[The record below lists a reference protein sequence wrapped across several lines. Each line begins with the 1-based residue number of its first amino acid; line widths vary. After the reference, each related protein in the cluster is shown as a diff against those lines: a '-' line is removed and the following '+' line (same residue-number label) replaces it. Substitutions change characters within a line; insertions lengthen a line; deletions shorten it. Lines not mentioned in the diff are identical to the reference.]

1 MAQQRFDKDR
11 KKSFGGYGKPK
22 GDYKRPYGGSPRNE
36 RSDYDRDERP
46 ADFADSD
53 EVTGLIVGR
62 NPVMEA
68 LKSGKALD
76 TIYVN
81 ENAGGSIGA
90 ITRIARE
97 RGIVIKNVSDQKLTQ
112 MCGGAS
118 HLAPENTLTA
128 FRLAKT
134 LGADGF
140 ECDVQITRD
149 RHLVVA
155 HDYLTD
161 LKTGVHGNIPDMDFD
176 DLRQLDFGKWKS
188 PEFAGEKIPT
198 LEEVLEV
205 AQDFRMI
212 HIELKPYFDRDEEI
226 VDRVIDAVLDA
237 GLEEKAVL
245 TSFEYGTLRRVKE
258 RMPQM
263 ATCAMTLSP
272 ESQLSQ
278 PATFWEK
285 LGLKKTDPLVEK
297 LSSPQALSE
306 AAALLEDPS
315 SLDEENSVLIYYLK
329 DRLDFLYSIFPGM
342 NLAEILQQYY
352 YQTDFVNYV
361 AQFGFPVDYV
371 GPEYHAF
378 FRDKDLIPNAHA
390 HGFKV
395 APWPVGVESRDDLR
409 QLFRLDPEL
418 VVTNKPEV
426 AVAIL
431 TGLGQWDESSKEG

>member
-1 MAQQRFDKDR
+1 M
-11 KKSFGGYGKPK
+11 
-22 GDYKRPYGGSPRNE
+22 RP
-36 RSDYDRDERP
+36 
-46 ADFADSD
+46 
-53 EVTGLIVGR
+53 LI
-62 NPVMEA
+62 
-68 LKSGKALD
+68 
-76 TIYVN
+76 
-81 ENAGGSIGA
+81 
-90 ITRIARE
+90 IAHR
-97 RGIVIKNVSDQKLTQ
+97 
-112 MCGGAS
+112 GAS

-212 HIELKPYFDRDEEI
+212 HIELKPYLDRDEEI
-226 VDRVIDAVLDA
+226 VDRIIDAVLDA

-245 TSFEYGTLRRVKE
+245 TSFEYGALRRVKE

-272 ESQLSQ
+272 ESQLNQ

-361 AQFGFPVDYV
+361 AEQLREAGAIRSRKMFG
-371 GPEYHAF
+371 EYGLYCDDVF
-378 FRDKDLIPNAHA
+378 FA
-390 HGFKV
+390 V
-395 APWPVGVESRDDLR
+395 VCDD
-409 QLFRLDPEL
+409 QLFVKATPQGEAAFPALPKAPPYEGARDYIWVEDVDDRDTMTVLTRLTCLALQE
-418 VVTNKPEV
+418 KP
-426 AVAIL
+426 
-431 TGLGQWDESSKEG
+431 SKKRRK

>member
-1 MAQQRFDKDR
+1 M
-11 KKSFGGYGKPK
+11 
-22 GDYKRPYGGSPRNE
+22 RP
-36 RSDYDRDERP
+36 
-46 ADFADSD
+46 
-53 EVTGLIVGR
+53 LI
-62 NPVMEA
+62 
-68 LKSGKALD
+68 
-76 TIYVN
+76 
-81 ENAGGSIGA
+81 
-90 ITRIARE
+90 IAHR
-97 RGIVIKNVSDQKLTQ
+97 
-112 MCGGAS
+112 GAS

-212 HIELKPYFDRDEEI
+212 HIELKPYLDRDEEI

-297 LSSPQALSE
+297 LSSPR
-306 AAALLEDPS
+306 PS
-315 SLDEENSVLIYYLK
+315 AKRPLCWK
-329 DRLDFLYSIFPGM
+329 
-342 NLAEILQQYY
+342 
-352 YQTDFVNYV
+352 
-361 AQFGFPVDYV
+361 
-371 GPEYHAF
+371 
-378 FRDKDLIPNAHA
+378 IP
-390 HGFKV
+390 
-395 APWPVGVESRDDLR
+395 
-409 QLFRLDPEL
+409 
-418 VVTNKPEV
+418 
-426 AVAIL
+426 AVWTKRTA
-431 TGLGQWDESSKEG
+431 SSSTT